1 MTRTDRHTTRSEYRG
16 RTLAVRGA
24 LVACLAAAA
33 LIADTTSQASAT
45 ATQANATS
53 TLISHAAGLQ
63 TDVDAL
69 VAAGAP
75 GALLLVRDG
84 ARTTRLAAGLG
95 DIPRKTRMRP
105 GDHFKIASLTKS
117 FTATVVLQLIGEGKL
132 GLDDSIERRLPGVV
146 PNGDEISIRQ
156 LLNHTSG
163 LADFEA
169 NPRYLKPYLSGNF
182 GHYWSPRQL
191 VRMGV
196 SQKPLF
202 APGTRHSYSNTNYVV
217 AQLIVE
223 KTTGT
228 ALGVELK
235 RRIFAPLRLR
245 GTSYPTKPGLPSPYA
260 HGYRL
265 FGKPPVTDVTGVS
278 PSLAPGSGAIVSTV
292 RDVADFYRALLTGR
306 VLQPDL
312 LKAMK
317 TMVAAGRRDA
327 GAAGYGLGLMRWPTA
342 CGSAWGHDGGIA
354 GYWVRSYS
362 TENGRRQVVLMI
374 NQDAETLAMPAR
386 IAFEKL
392 IAKAYCSAS

>member
-1 MTRTDRHTTRSEYRG
+1 MTRTDQHTTRSEYRG
-16 RTLAVRGA
+16 RTLTVRGA

-33 LIADTTSQASAT
+33 LIAATTSQASAT
-45 ATQANATS
+45 TTSQAKATS
-53 TLISHAAGLQ
+53 TRISHGADLQ

-69 VAAGAP
+69 VDAGAP
-75 GALLLVRDG
+75 GAILLVRDG
-84 ARTTRLAAGLG
+84 ARTTSLTAGLG
-95 DIPRKTRMRP
+95 DIPGNTRMRP

-146 PNGDEISIRQ
+146 PNGDKISIRQ

-182 GHYWSPRQL
+182 AYYWSPRQL
-191 VRMGV
+191 VRLGV

-223 KTTGT
+223 KITGT
-228 ALGVELK
+228 ALGAELK
-235 RRIFAPLRLR
+235 RRIFAPLRIR
-245 GTSYPTKPGLPSPYA
+245 ATSYPTKPGLPSPYA

-265 FGKPPVTDVTGVS
+265 FGKPPVTDVTGLS

-292 RDVADFYRALLTGR
+292 QDVADFYRALLTGR

-312 LKAMK
+312 LKATK
-317 TMVAAGRRDA
+317 TMVAARDA
-327 GAAGYGLGLMRWPTA
+327 GAAGYGLGLMRWSTA
-342 CGSAWGHDGGIA
+342 CGPAWGHDGGIA

-362 TENGRRQVVLMI
+362 TEDGRRQAVLMI
-374 NQDAETLAMPAR
+374 NQDADTLARPAR
-386 IAFEKL
+386 IAFERL